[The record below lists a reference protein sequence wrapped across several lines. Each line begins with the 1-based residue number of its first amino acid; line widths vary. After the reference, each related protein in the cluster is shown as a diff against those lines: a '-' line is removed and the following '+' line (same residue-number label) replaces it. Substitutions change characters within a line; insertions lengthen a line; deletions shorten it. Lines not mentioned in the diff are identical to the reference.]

1 MEHKDIPWRISPE
14 ELELARESMRYCLE
28 AGASDVRVTLNKSM
42 MDLFTILNGE
52 LDKVTHS
59 GDRSLSF
66 NIFADGRYG
75 AFSTNRLEAGQLRDF
90 VAEAVRTVRMLAPD
104 PCRRLPDPARK
115 ATDAST
121 GLEAGLLDSEYAD
134 MDAARR
140 LDIALKASAFASIRA
155 EGYTLVSEEMEYS
168 DSIYDNYVIDSDGLE
183 CRHIETSFEIGCET
197 TVQDSNGDRYSGYWW
212 ESCPRF
218 AELPL
223 EGCCTKALERAV
235 AQMGPRGH
243 EGGRC
248 NMVVENE
255 VASRLV
261 NPLLKALN
269 GFALQQQNS
278 FLLDSL
284 GKQLFPEGFSIVDRP
299 RAVGKNGARWFD
311 SEGTATRD
319 MDIIRDGKVATYFIN
334 TYMSG
339 KMEMEPT
346 IEDSVRASI
355 LPYSRD
361 GKAKP
366 GTGAAELMELMGE
379 GILVTGFNGGNCNGA
394 TGDFSFGIEGF
405 AFSGGRPA
413 YPVRGMVIT
422 GNMMELWNSL
432 AAAGDDPR
440 PGMNKSIPSLAFEN
454 VDFSA

>member
-14 ELELARESMRYCLE
+14 EMELARESMRYCLE
-28 AGASDVRVTLNKSM
+28 AGASQVRVTLNKSM

-269 GFALQQQNS
+269 GFVEITDASMQIQSAVPNGFKTRYNAIDRSCNS
-278 FLLDSL
+278 INSNLIFNYR
-284 GKQLFPEGFSIVDRP
+284 ER
-299 RAVGKNGARWFD
+299 
-311 SEGTATRD
+311 GT
-319 MDIIRDGKVATYFIN
+319 
-334 TYMSG
+334 
-339 KMEMEPT
+339 
-346 IEDSVRASI
+346 
-355 LPYSRD
+355 
-361 GKAKP
+361 
-366 GTGAAELMELMGE
+366 
-379 GILVTGFNGGNCNGA
+379 
-394 TGDFSFGIEGF
+394 
-405 AFSGGRPA
+405 
-413 YPVRGMVIT
+413 
-422 GNMMELWNSL
+422 
-432 AAAGDDPR
+432 
-440 PGMNKSIPSLAFEN
+440 
-454 VDFSA
+454 